1 MNREQWL
8 IERRNGIGGSDAAAI
23 CGLSKW
29 TTRLDVYEDKLG
41 LREDAQNEAMEWG
54 NLLEPVIRQKY
65 AASRADVHMLQ
76 PYTIVR
82 HPVNNWMFA
91 TVDGLVG
98 HDGILEVKTA
108 RTSDG
113 WGEPGT
119 DEVPDWYLPQIQHY
133 LAVFQRQFC
142 DVAVLIGGQ
151 DYRVY
156 TLYADKDMQESLIA
170 LEAEFWDRI
179 VRRDPPEPETLEE
192 AKRRWRK
199 SVDKGVQASER
210 AISAAHLLADA
221 KSMAK
226 RVEKDIEAF
235 QAMLCNE
242 LRDSDTLMVGDKVLA
257 TWKQSKPSRKF
268 DEADFRAQY
277 PELHAEFTREVEGSR
292 RFLLKASQ
300 E

>member
-8 IERRNGIGGSDAAAI
+8 IERRNGIGGSDASAI

-41 LREDAQNEAMEWG
+41 LREDQQNEAMEWG

-65 AASRADVHMLQ
+65 AASRADVLMLK
-76 PYTIVR
+76 PYTIMR
-82 HPVNNWMFA
+82 HPINTWMFA
-91 TVDGLVG
+91 TVDGVVG
-98 HDGILEVKTA
+98 FDGILEVKTA

-133 LAVFQRQFC
+133 LAVFSRQFC

-156 TLYADKDMQESLIA
+156 TVYADKEMQESLIA

-199 SVDKGVQASER
+199 SVAKGVQASEG
-210 AISAAHLLADA
+210 AISTARMLAAFKAEV
-221 KSMAK
+221 KGY
-226 RVEKDIEAF
+226 EEQIESL
-235 QAMLCNE
+235 QALLCNE
-242 LRDSDTLMVGDKVLA
+242 LRDSDTLMDGDKVLA
-257 TWKQSKPSRKF
+257 TWKQSKPSKKF
-268 DEADFRAQY
+268 NEADFKAQY

-292 RFLLKASQ
+292 RFLLKATQ